1 MTSIPASRSARAM
14 ILAPRSCPSSPGLAT
29 TTRILRVDA
38 GAAMAAILGVRY
50 HHEAAA
56 PDCGAV
62 IPTRPRAFAGPH
74 HPAVNAG
81 LQPPPALVLP
91 PPPQREPRA
100 ARPGAQHLAPLVEQ
114 LDVVVARVLDGSP
127 PEHRRL
133 ADPRPRRGREQT
145 RTRHH
150 GDRPARGVA
159 GLVLGLEQVL
169 VPPAVPHRPVDEPRA
184 GPAIQH
190 RVSVATPAG

>member
-56 PDCGAV
+56 PDRGAV

-74 HPAVNAG
+74 HPAVHAG
-81 LQPPPALVLP
+81 LEPPPALVAP
-91 PPPQREPRA
+91 GVPEGEPRLR
-100 ARPGAQHLAPLVEQ
+100 RPGAQHLAPTTEQ
-114 LDVVVARVLDGSP
+114 L
-127 PEHRRL
+127 
-133 ADPRPRRGREQT
+133 
-145 RTRHH
+145 
-150 GDRPARGVA
+150 
-159 GLVLGLEQVL
+159 
-169 VPPAVPHRPVDEPRA
+169 
-184 GPAIQH
+184 
-190 RVSVATPAG
+190 